1 MNNDTISKGM
11 DWRTPPDVFD
21 PLDAEFH
28 FTLDAAATK
37 DSAKCAKYYT
47 PETDGLSASWEGET
61 VFCHPPAQ
69 DLADWV
75 RKCAEEGRKP
85 GTTVVLLAPAKTD
98 AAYFHDHILGQS
110 EIRFLKG
117 RIILTDEHGNGSGRP
132 ACGSLL
138 AIYRGSA
145 EAGNAKELVL
155 EILKDQPMTANEITD
170 RLHAAGH
177 DIDRGTVSPSLTKL
191 KAAGKVTTAGK
202 RQCAKTGKLAVV
214 WALTEEVAP

>member
-1 MNNDTISKGM
+1 MSNTTNKST
-11 DWRTPPDVFD
+11 DWRTPSQIFD
-21 PLDAEFH
+21 PLNAEFH
-28 FTLDAAATK
+28 FTLDAAAT
-37 DSAKCAKYYT
+37 DSSAKCAKYYT

-69 DLADWV
+69 EVGDWA

-98 AAYFHDHILGQS
+98 ASYFHDYILGQS

-117 RIILTDEHGNGSGRP
+117 RIILTDEHGNSSGRP

-138 AIYRGSA
+138 AIYRGTI
-145 EAGNAKELVL
+145 ETGNAKEL
-155 EILKDQPMTANEITD
+155 ILDILAEGPMTANEITD

-177 DIDRGTVSPSLTKL
+177 NIDRGTVSPSLTKL
-191 KAAGKVTTAGK
+191 KAAGKVANAEK
-202 RQCAKTGKLAVV
+202 RQCTKTGKLAVV
-214 WALTEEVAP
+214 WALCEGVAL